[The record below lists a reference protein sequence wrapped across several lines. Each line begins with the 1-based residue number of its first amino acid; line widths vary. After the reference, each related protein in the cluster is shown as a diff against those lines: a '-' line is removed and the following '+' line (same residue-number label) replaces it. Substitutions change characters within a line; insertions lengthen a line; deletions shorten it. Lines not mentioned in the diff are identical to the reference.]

1 MNLTGETSTAGL
13 REKVKIL
20 LVEDSPDDVF
30 FFQRVLKKSGEEC
43 DYTHLADGGEA
54 VELLESMA
62 RQESSSS
69 QSILMFLD
77 LKMPVLNGFDV
88 LSWIREKGFPHPLHV
103 VVLSGS
109 DDPRDR
115 ERAQALGAADYL
127 VKPISMRRLE
137 EEIRAVR
144 GDPAQPRT
152 PQST

>member
-1 MNLTGETSTAGL
+1 
-13 REKVKIL
+13 
-20 LVEDSPDDVF
+20 
-30 FFQRVLKKSGEEC
+30 
-43 DYTHLADGGEA
+43 
-54 VELLESMA
+54 
-62 RQESSSS
+62 
-69 QSILMFLD
+69 
-77 LKMPVLNGFDV
+77 
-88 LSWIREKGFPHPLHV
+88 
-103 VVLSGS
+103 VLSGS

>member
-1 MNLTGETSTAGL
+1 MDLTDDISSEDV

-20 LVEDSPDDVF
+20 LVEDSEDDAF
-30 FFQRVLKKSGEEC
+30 FFERVLKKSNQEC
-43 DYTHLADGGEA
+43 DYARLGNGRDA
-54 VELLESMA
+54 VDLLESMA
-62 RQESSSS
+62 RQESSNP

-88 LSWIREKGFPHPLHV
+88 LSWIRENNFPHPLHV

-115 ERAQALGAADYL
+115 ERAQALGAADYV

-144 GDPAQPRT
+144 GQPR
-152 PQST
+152 SF